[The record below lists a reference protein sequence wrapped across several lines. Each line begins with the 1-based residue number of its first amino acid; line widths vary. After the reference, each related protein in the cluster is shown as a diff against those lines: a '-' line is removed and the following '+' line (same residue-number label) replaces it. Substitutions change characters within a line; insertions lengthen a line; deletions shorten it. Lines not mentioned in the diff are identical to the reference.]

1 MSAGC
6 PPNPKPVVLS
16 NDPAIQTVDL
26 SRPDDLVRG
35 TAPVAFAIPQNG
47 FGSFCLQISP
57 SPITP
62 MPRLRLPIWSSG
74 GLPAVSVFQVM
85 SAPDGTTP
93 RVLIPLSVNG
103 GTVDL
108 TTAHRPDSPSQ
119 PFGTAPGR
127 PILIWFDI
135 QSAASAPAGLIRGDI
150 SLVTDSGQTIG
161 STSVSVT
168 IDNFE
173 MSTAPAVQIASG
185 ASWDSLRA
193 DFPETLDGLA
203 SRLIDRTDPH
213 TAPAV
218 ALLDKLVATAHDNRV
233 DLFIPDI
240 APIVKWPVDATPTCD
255 WSLFDS
261 LVGPWFSGT
270 AFADK
275 KPVGFWPLPVAPSL
289 GQFDAQS
296 QTQYWTA
303 AAAHFGAKSWLP
315 LTAAMVPVDPGDNNS
330 DSIIANQSRAA
341 LAVPLPFR
349 VMIPSTIDRF
359 AIQTA
364 VPGEP
369 TGLASSARI
378 FTRSPGEIF
387 PSPLIDVT
395 PNPAAGR
402 WLAGHPRLGDEQE
415 IRTEGWLAYQRG
427 AALIHW
433 ADAMAASDA
442 SHPAPA
448 AWFVPGKPFGIEG
461 PLQTIQLKWA
471 RQAEQDYE
479 YLVRSNQRGRG
490 AAATQL
496 CRLLT
501 RTIRL
506 QPTQGIDP
514 EFSLIVGLT
523 DRSACERCRR
533 LLVASDRQAAAGP
546 LPDLSRWI
554 DAHQSAVIIPTG
566 VNWKWRRDSTE
577 GFTAPDATGHWVS
590 ADVTADVYNPG
601 ETSTAENQFAW
612 ATADHGWGVH
622 PQPVGFPPI
631 PVGELRRV
639 AVTGWY
645 DLTQIDP
652 KSDSQIALNYTDG
665 DTRETM
671 PVLMNLPVAN
681 CDRRTRAVHLDGSL
695 EDWAD
700 EDALNLDKP
709 LVKMLSRDSVAGHKI
724 EPAELPS
731 SIYSGWSDENLYVAF
746 RVGGVGNF
754 PGSVFHNDVKYENG
768 IATGENLCEI
778 LVQPIYID
786 DTTGPATHIVCRPG
800 GVWVER
806 KTGDGAAA
814 GQWIPYDAGG
824 IRIASTFDGKARL
837 WRSELEIPWR
847 AIIPPDRGRPSL
859 LRFNFIQHREETNE
873 SASWAGP
880 LYESRQSGLTGLLLV
895 RDESRLGR

>member
-1 MSAGC
+1 
-6 PPNPKPVVLS
+6 VLS
-16 NDPAIQTVDL
+16 NDPPIQTVDI

-35 TAPVAFAIPQNG
+35 SAPVALAIPQNG
-47 FGSFCLQISP
+47 FGSFCLQINP

-62 MPRLRLPIWSSG
+62 MPKLRLPVWSSG
-74 GLPAVSVFQVM
+74 GLPAVNVFQVM
-85 SAPDGTTP
+85 AATGGSTP
-93 RVLIPLSVNG
+93 RVLVPLAAING
-103 GTVDL
+103 VVDL
-108 TTAHRPDSPSQ
+108 ATAHRPDAPAQ
-119 PFGTAPGR
+119 AFGTAPGR
-127 PILIWFDI
+127 PILIWIDI
-135 QSAASAPAGLIRGDI
+135 RSAASAPAGLIRGDL
-150 SLVTDSGQTIG
+150 SLVTDSGQTVG
-161 STSVSVT
+161 SISVSVT

-173 MSTAPAVQIASG
+173 MPSGPTLQIAAG

-193 DFPETLDGLA
+193 DFPETLEGLA

-233 DLFIPDI
+233 DLYIPDI
-240 APIVKWPVDATPTCD
+240 APIVKWPVDAQPTCD

-261 LVGPWFSGT
+261 LVGPWFTGT

-275 KPVGFWPLPVAPSL
+275 KPAGFWPLPAAPSL
-289 GQFDAQS
+289 GQFDARS

-303 AAAHFGAKSWLP
+303 AAAHFGANAWLP
-315 LTAAMVPVDPGDNNS
+315 LTAAMVPVDPADKNS
-330 DSIIANQSRAA
+330 DSIIANQARAA
-341 LAVPLPFR
+341 LAVPLPLR
-349 VMIPSTIDRF
+349 VMIPATIDRF

-369 TGLASSARI
+369 AGLATSARI
-378 FTRSPGEIF
+378 MARSPGEIF
-387 PSPLIDVT
+387 PSPLVDVA

-402 WLAGHPRLGDEQE
+402 WLAGHPRLGDEQD

-427 AALIHW
+427 ATLIHW
-433 ADAMAASDA
+433 TDALVGPDA
-442 SHPAPA
+442 SHPSPA
-448 AWFVPGKPFGIEG
+448 AWFVPGKPFGIDG
-461 PLQTIQLKWA
+461 PLQTIQLKWT
-471 RQAEQDYE
+471 RQAGQDYE

-490 AAATQL
+490 TQAVQL

-533 LLVASDRQAAAGP
+533 LLVASDRLAAAGP

-554 DAHQSAVIIPTG
+554 DSHQTAVIIPTG
-566 VNWKWRRDSTE
+566 VNWTWRRDSAE

-590 ADVTADVYNPG
+590 AEVTADVYNPG
-601 ETSTAENQFAW
+601 EASATENQFAW
-612 ATADHGWGVH
+612 GTAEHGWGVR
-622 PQPVGFPPI
+622 PQPVGFPAVPG
-631 PVGELRRV
+631 GELRRV

-645 DLTQIDP
+645 DLSQIDP
-652 KSDSQIALNYTDG
+652 AGDGRITLNYTDG
-665 DTRETM
+665 DTRQTM
-671 PVLMNLPVAN
+671 AVPMNLPVAT

-695 EDWAD
+695 QDWAD

-709 LVKMLSRDSVAGHKI
+709 LVKMLTRDSVAGHKI
-724 EPAELPS
+724 ETAELPA

-746 RVGGVGNF
+746 RVGGVGGNTG
-754 PGSVFHNDVKYENG
+754 PVFHNDVKYENG
-768 IATGENLCEI
+768 IATGEDLCEI
-778 LVQPIYID
+778 LVQPVYID
-786 DTTGPATHIVCRPG
+786 DTTGPATHIVCRPA

-806 KTGDGAAA
+806 KTGDGPAT

-824 IRIASTFDGKARL
+824 IRIASTVDRNTRL
-837 WRSELEIPWR
+837 WRSELAIPWR
-847 AIIPPDRGRPSL
+847 AIVPPDRGRPSL
-859 LRFNFIQHREETNE
+859 LRFNFVQHRDDTDE
-873 SASWAGP
+873 SAGWAGP